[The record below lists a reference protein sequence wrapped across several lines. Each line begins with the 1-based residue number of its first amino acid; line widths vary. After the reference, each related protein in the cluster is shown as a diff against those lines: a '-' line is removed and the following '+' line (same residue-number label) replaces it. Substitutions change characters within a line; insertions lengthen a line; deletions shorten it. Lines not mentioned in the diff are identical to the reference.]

1 MNMKKYIVQK
11 AMRFDKSYQKGE
23 EIPENVI
30 AKDMINKLLRC
41 GVLAVIEVA
50 EIKETNEITEEQQQE
65 ETSKI
70 TEEEQQEETS
80 KITEEEQQEE
90 TSQISEEEQQ
100 EETSQISEEEQQK
113 ISLQTKEQLLQY
125 KKEELEQMAEQKGIE
140 VKQGMTKTDIVE
152 LLLQKE

>member
-1 MNMKKYIVQK
+1 MKKYIAQK

-30 AKDMINKLLRC
+30 DKDMINKLLRC
-41 GVLAVIEVA
+41 GVLAVTEVA
-50 EIKETNEITEEQQQE
+50 DE
-65 ETSKI
+65 
-70 TEEEQQEETS
+70 
-80 KITEEEQQEE
+80 ITEEEQQEE

-100 EETSQISEEEQQK
+100 EETSEITEDQQPE

-140 VKQGMTKTDIVE
+140 VKQSMTKADIVE

>member
-1 MNMKKYIVQK
+1 MKKYIAQK

-30 AKDMINKLLRC
+30 DKDMINKLLRC
-41 GVLAVIEVA
+41 GVLAVTEVA
-50 EIKETNEITEEQQQE
+50 DE
-65 ETSKI
+65 
-70 TEEEQQEETS
+70 
-80 KITEEEQQEE
+80 ITEEEQQEE

-100 EETSQISEEEQQK
+100 EETSEITEEQQPE
-113 ISLQTKEQLLQY
+113 ISLQIKEQLLQY

-140 VKQGMTKTDIVE
+140 VKQSMTKADIVE

>member
-1 MNMKKYIVQK
+1 MKKYIAQK

-41 GVLAVIEVA
+41 GVLAVTEVA
-50 EIKETNEITEEQQQE
+50 DE
-65 ETSKI
+65 
-70 TEEEQQEETS
+70 
-80 KITEEEQQEE
+80 ITEEEQQEE

-100 EETSQISEEEQQK
+100 EETSEITEEQQPE

-140 VKQGMTKTDIVE
+140 VKQSMTKADIVE

>member
-1 MNMKKYIVQK
+1 MKKYIAQK

-30 AKDMINKLLRC
+30 DKDMINKLLRC
-41 GVLAVIEVA
+41 GVLAVTEVE
-50 EIKETNEITEEQQQE
+50 EISQISEEQQQE
-65 ETSKI
+65 ETSEI
-70 TEEEQQEETS
+70 TEEQQPE
-80 KITEEEQQEE
+80 
-90 TSQISEEEQQ
+90 
-100 EETSQISEEEQQK
+100 

-140 VKQGMTKTDIVE
+140 VKQSMTKADIVE

>member
-1 MNMKKYIVQK
+1 MNMKKYIAQK

-80 KITEEEQQEE
+80 
-90 TSQISEEEQQ
+90 QISEEEQQ
-100 EETSQISEEEQQK
+100 EETRQISEEEQQK

>member
-1 MNMKKYIVQK
+1 MKKYIAQK

-30 AKDMINKLLRC
+30 DKDMINKLLRC
-41 GVLAVIEVA
+41 GVLAVTEVA
-50 EIKETNEITEEQQQE
+50 DE
-65 ETSKI
+65 
-70 TEEEQQEETS
+70 
-80 KITEEEQQEE
+80 ITEEEQQEE

-100 EETSQISEEEQQK
+100 EETSEITEEQQPE

>member
-1 MNMKKYIVQK
+1 MNMKKYIAQK

-30 AKDMINKLLRC
+30 DKDMINKLLRC
-41 GVLAVIEVA
+41 GVLAVTEVA
-50 EIKETNEITEEQQQE
+50 DE
-65 ETSKI
+65 
-70 TEEEQQEETS
+70 
-80 KITEEEQQEE
+80 ITEEEQQEE

-100 EETSQISEEEQQK
+100 EETSEITEEQQPE

-140 VKQGMTKTDIVE
+140 VKQGMTKADIVA

>member
-1 MNMKKYIVQK
+1 MNMKKYIAQK

-41 GVLAVIEVA
+41 GVLAVMEVA

-80 KITEEEQQEE
+80 KIT
-90 TSQISEEEQQ
+90 EEEQQ

>member
-1 MNMKKYIVQK
+1 MKKYIAQK
-11 AMRFDKSYQKGE
+11 TMRFDKSYQKGE

-30 AKDMINKLLRC
+30 DKDMINKLLRC
-41 GVLAVIEVA
+41 GVLAVTEVA
-50 EIKETNEITEEQQQE
+50 DE
-65 ETSKI
+65 
-70 TEEEQQEETS
+70 
-80 KITEEEQQEE
+80 ITEEEQQEE

-100 EETSQISEEEQQK
+100 EETSEITEEQQPE

-140 VKQGMTKTDIVE
+140 VKQSMTKADIVE

>member
-1 MNMKKYIVQK
+1 MNMKKYIAQK

-41 GVLAVIEVA
+41 GVLAVMEVA

-70 TEEEQQEETS
+70 T
-80 KITEEEQQEE
+80 
-90 TSQISEEEQQ
+90 EEEQQ

>member
-1 MNMKKYIVQK
+1 MNMKKYIAQK

-80 KITEEEQQEE
+80 
-90 TSQISEEEQQ
+90 
-100 EETSQISEEEQQK
+100 QISEEEQQK

-140 VKQGMTKTDIVE
+140 VKQSMTKADIVE

>member
-1 MNMKKYIVQK
+1 MNMKKYIAQK

-41 GVLAVIEVA
+41 GVLAVMEVA
-50 EIKETNEITEEQQQE
+50 EIKET
-65 ETSKI
+65 SKI
-70 TEEEQQEETS
+70 T
-80 KITEEEQQEE
+80 
-90 TSQISEEEQQ
+90 
-100 EETSQISEEEQQK
+100 EEEQQK

-125 KKEELEQMAEQKGIE
+125 KKEELKQMAEQKGIE

>member
-1 MNMKKYIVQK
+1 MKKYIAQK

-30 AKDMINKLLRC
+30 DKDMINKLLRC
-41 GVLAVIEVA
+41 GVLAVTEVA
-50 EIKETNEITEEQQQE
+50 DEITEEQQQE
-65 ETSKI
+65 ETSQI
-70 TEEEQQEETS
+70 SEEQQQEETS
-80 KITEEEQQEE
+80 EITEEQQPE
-90 TSQISEEEQQ
+90 
-100 EETSQISEEEQQK
+100 

-140 VKQGMTKTDIVE
+140 VKQSMTKADIVE

>member
-1 MNMKKYIVQK
+1 MKKYIAQK

-23 EIPENVI
+23 EIPESVI
-30 AKDMINKLLRC
+30 DKDMTNKLLRC
-41 GVLAVIEVA
+41 GVLAVTEVA
-50 EIKETNEITEEQQQE
+50 DEITEEQQQE
-65 ETSKI
+65 ETSQISEEKQQEETSEI
-70 TEEEQQEETS
+70 TEEQQQEETS

-90 TSQISEEEQQ
+90 TSQISEEEQP
-100 EETSQISEEEQQK
+100 E

-140 VKQGMTKTDIVE
+140 VKQSMTKADIVE

>member
-1 MNMKKYIVQK
+1 MKKYIAQK

-30 AKDMINKLLRC
+30 DKDMINKLLRC
-41 GVLAVIEVA
+41 GVLAVTEVA
-50 EIKETNEITEEQQQE
+50 DE
-65 ETSKI
+65 
-70 TEEEQQEETS
+70 
-80 KITEEEQQEE
+80 ITEEEQQEE

-100 EETSQISEEEQQK
+100 EETSEITEEQQPE

-140 VKQGMTKTDIVE
+140 VKQGMTKADIVA

>member
-1 MNMKKYIVQK
+1 MNMKKYIAQK

-41 GVLAVIEVA
+41 GVLAVMEVA
-50 EIKETNEITEEQQQE
+50 EIK

-90 TSQISEEEQQ
+90 TSKM
-100 EETSQISEEEQQK
+100 SEEEQQK

>member
-1 MNMKKYIVQK
+1 MKKYIAQK
-11 AMRFDKSYQKGE
+11 AIRFDKSYQKGE

-30 AKDMINKLLRC
+30 DKDMINKLLRC
-41 GVLAVIEVA
+41 GVLAVTEVA
-50 EIKETNEITEEQQQE
+50 DE
-65 ETSKI
+65 
-70 TEEEQQEETS
+70 
-80 KITEEEQQEE
+80 ITEEEQQEE

-100 EETSQISEEEQQK
+100 EETSEITEEQQPE

-140 VKQGMTKTDIVE
+140 VKQSMTKADIVE

>member
-1 MNMKKYIVQK
+1 MKKYIAQK

-30 AKDMINKLLRC
+30 DKDMINKLLRC
-41 GVLAVIEVA
+41 GVLAVTEVA
-50 EIKETNEITEEQQQE
+50 DEITEEQQQE
-65 ETSKI
+65 ETSEI
-70 TEEEQQEETS
+70 TEEQQQEETS
-80 KITEEEQQEE
+80 EITEEQQPE
-90 TSQISEEEQQ
+90 
-100 EETSQISEEEQQK
+100 

-140 VKQGMTKTDIVE
+140 VKQSMTKADIVE

>member
-1 MNMKKYIVQK
+1 MNMKKYIAQK
-11 AMRFDKSYQKGE
+11 AMRFDKSYQKEE

-41 GVLAVIEVA
+41 GVLAVMEVA
-50 EIKETNEITEEQQQE
+50 EIK

-90 TSQISEEEQQ
+90 TSK
-100 EETSQISEEEQQK
+100 ISEEEQQK